1 MEHVMTDAL
10 TIGWTQAQAERRRT
24 TYRRLLALNLIL
36 QTALGLVAIIVPVW
50 LARAADLPGP
60 PPAGWIRL
68 WGVMLLIMVLL
79 YVPGWIQ
86 PVFVRWPNVVG
97 ILARFALALVYVC
110 LGQGLRWFALYEVL
124 FALVLAWSYGRL
136 LRDELMA
143 QP

>member
-10 TIGWTQAQAERRRT
+10 TIGWTRAQADGRRT

-36 QTALGLVAIIVPVW
+36 QTVLGLVAIIAPVW

-79 YVPGWIQ
+79 YVPGWVQ

-97 ILARFALALVYVC
+97 ILARFALAITYLA
-110 LGQGLRWFALYEVL
+110 LGQGFRWFALYEVL
-124 FALVLAWSYGRL
+124 FALALAVTYGRL

-143 QP
+143 EP

>member
-10 TIGWTQAQAERRRT
+10 TIGWTRAQADRRRT

-36 QTALGLVAIIVPVW
+36 MTALALVALIVPAW
-50 LARAADLPGP
+50 LARVADLPGP
-60 PPAGWIRL
+60 PPPGPVRL

-79 YVPGWIQ
+79 YVPGWVQ
-86 PVFVRWPNVVG
+86 PVFVRWPNVIG
-97 ILARFALALVYVC
+97 ILARFALAIAYVA

-124 FALVLAWSYGRL
+124 FALVLAVTYGRL

-143 QP
+143 EP